1 MGKLMADAAGAKEGF
16 DIETVTDIGDVA
28 CCDPA
33 TPTTFAA
40 AVQLV
45 CMEGAVGGKPSCPA
59 AAEALNISVPDD
71 PVLSDSGD
79 TVMPEGNPLSVTA
92 IGPV

>member
-1 MGKLMADAAGAKEGF
+1 LMADAAGAKEGL

-28 CCDPA
+28 CCVPA

-45 CMEGAVGGKPSCPA
+45 CMEGPVGGKPSWPA
-59 AAEALNISVPDD
+59 DREAFSSSVPDD
-71 PVLSDSGD
+71 PVLSESGD

-92 IGPV
+92 TGPV